1 MNKPQWLDRTLLIG
15 PRMAFV
21 ASPAQFKAAKRRAGV
36 ECDDPWL
43 EPGWH
48 ACTHT
53 FRSSGGQL
61 LCIVAVDLE
70 TAQQMDPIDVAAL
83 LAHEAVH
90 VWQHTADFIGG
101 ELGREMPAYAIQNIS
116 AQLMRAYVAA
126 TSSSPCSRP
135 A

>member
-1 MNKPQWLDRTLLIG
+1 MARWLDRALLIG
-15 PRMAFV
+15 PRVAFV

-36 ECDDPWL
+36 QCDGPWL

-48 ACTHT
+48 GCTHAYAD
-53 FRSSGGQL
+53 SAGQL
-61 LCIVAVDLE
+61 VCIVAIDLQA
-70 TAQQMDPIDVAAL
+70 AQQMDPIDVAAL

-90 VWQHTADFIGG
+90 VWQRTAAFIGG
-101 ELGREMPAYAIQNIS
+101 ESELGREMPAYAIQNIS

-126 TSSSPCSRP
+126 TSSLACSRP